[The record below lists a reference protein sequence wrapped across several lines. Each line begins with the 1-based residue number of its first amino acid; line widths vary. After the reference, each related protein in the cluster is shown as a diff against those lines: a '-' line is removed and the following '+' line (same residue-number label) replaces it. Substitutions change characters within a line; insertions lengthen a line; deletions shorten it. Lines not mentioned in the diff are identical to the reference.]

1 MGQSA
6 AGHEISIFSDLGAYY
21 GGSPFVRRGNWSPM
35 AKAPNKSTAAIQ
47 RLLEERRQYE
57 AWIARID
64 AAGGAAPSTVRTRVR
79 SDYEARLNAVT
90 EELKVHAEAARL
102 MAAQRREV
110 RRDLQGKETA
120 AAERLAEAEL
130 RHAVGEY
137 DESQWT
143 QVHKESLA
151 ELVSVREE
159 LGAVEED
166 IAQLEELE
174 RLVKLRPVTAAPAPA
189 PAPAPPPA
197 APPPPAPPPPAVPVG
212 TNTGT
217 LPRVGPPPRPQP
229 PVPAPAKDGQK
240 NDAKPPEKPAMI
252 DELAFLKSVTDDD
265 KRGIGS
271 PTPTIRR
278 SGAQFQPAEPAP
290 ARPTSTPASTTPA
303 QASTPVAATPA
314 NDDPE
319 PVRTLKCRECGTMN
333 LPTEWYCESCGA
345 ELAAL

>member
-1 MGQSA
+1 MTKPPS
-6 AGHEISIFSDLGAYY
+6 
-21 GGSPFVRRGNWSPM
+21 
-35 AKAPNKSTAAIQ
+35 KSTAAIQ

-64 AAGGAAPSTVRTRVR
+64 AAGGGAPSTVRNRVR

-102 MAAQRREV
+102 MAAQRKELRRE
-110 RRDLQGKETA
+110 LQAKETH

-159 LGAVEED
+159 LGAIDED
-166 IAQLEELE
+166 IGQLEELE
-174 RLVKLRPVTAAPAPA
+174 RLVKTRPV
-189 PAPAPPPA
+189 
-197 APPPPAPPPPAVPVG
+197 PPPAPPPSPAPAAPPQTVAAPAV
-212 TNTGT
+212 TASM
-217 LPRVGPPPRPQP
+217 PRVGPPPRPQP
-229 PVPAPAKDGQK
+229 AAAAPPAAPPKADQK
-240 NDAKPPEKPAMI
+240 PDQKQDQKPQMI

-271 PTPTIRR
+271 PGPLPTPGQRR
-278 SGAQFQPAEPAP
+278 PSGAQFQPADPAGGGNRSS
-290 ARPTSTPASTTPA
+290 AVPTSAAS
-303 QASTPVAATPA
+303 PV